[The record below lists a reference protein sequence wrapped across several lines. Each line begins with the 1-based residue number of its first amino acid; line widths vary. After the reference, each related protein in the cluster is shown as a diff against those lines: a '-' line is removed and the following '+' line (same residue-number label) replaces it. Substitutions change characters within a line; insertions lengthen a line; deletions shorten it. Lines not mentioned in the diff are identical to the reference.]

1 MGGGGGPTG
10 EKRWKASKGGKAGS
24 GTQAGGRWLEIRVL
38 EVLARFFFL
47 LISISTAFFLSCT
60 LHCTVWA
67 APALLV
73 LCSVVPPVNMTPP
86 KGTNAVKTPK
96 KKGQCRSSL
105 AKGKCEVESGDVEWT
120 TGVASPIYAPA
131 ITRLNKEKSVVL
143 GCRFTSREQRGR
155 GNCVRRACTR
165 AGHRES
171 GTHARKEW
179 QLPCLL
185 SSPPRLRRSFP
196 MLVGF
201 LGRIFSGAQAAALTG
216 EQLPPPL
223 QSYRTSRTFGA
234 CD

>member
-1 MGGGGGPTG
+1 VLPSPLTCHAPQCAEHGGGGGGGGGPDAAPGKSRKKHTHTQGGPTG

-86 KGTNAVKTPK
+86 KGTNTVKTPQ

-105 AKGKCEVESGDVEWT
+105 AKGKCELESGDVEWT
-120 TGVASPIYAPA
+120 TGVAYLCPGHYAA
-131 ITRLNKEKSVVL
+131 
-143 GCRFTSREQRGR
+143 
-155 GNCVRRACTR
+155 
-165 AGHRES
+165 
-171 GTHARKEW
+171 
-179 QLPCLL
+179 
-185 SSPPRLRRSFP
+185 
-196 MLVGF
+196 
-201 LGRIFSGAQAAALTG
+201 
-216 EQLPPPL
+216 
-223 QSYRTSRTFGA
+223 
-234 CD
+234 